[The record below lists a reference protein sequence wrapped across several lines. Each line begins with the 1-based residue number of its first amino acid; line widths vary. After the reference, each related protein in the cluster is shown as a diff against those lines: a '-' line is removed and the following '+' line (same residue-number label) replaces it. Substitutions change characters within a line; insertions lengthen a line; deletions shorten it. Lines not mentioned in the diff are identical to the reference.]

1 MPTRTLQ
8 SWEHGSRQPKAGE
21 ARLLQ
26 FAAADPALFARIMLG
41 LNGSRKPTP
50 TPQQVLPKRSS
61 RVTRKSSGTRKTTAR
76 RAANPK
82 SG

>member
-1 MPTRTLQ
+1 
-8 SWEHGSRQPKAGE
+8 
-21 ARLLQ
+21 
-26 FAAADPALFARIMLG
+26 MLG

-50 TPQQVLPKRSS
+50 TPQQVLPKHSS